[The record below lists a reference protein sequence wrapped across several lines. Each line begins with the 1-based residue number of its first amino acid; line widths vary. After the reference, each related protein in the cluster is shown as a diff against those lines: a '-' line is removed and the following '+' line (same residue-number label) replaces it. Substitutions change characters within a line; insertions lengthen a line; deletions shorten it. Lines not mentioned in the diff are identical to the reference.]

1 LAAGQ
6 GVGLT
11 SELSGAIMDD
21 IVKPR
26 EKLRPVSLMP
36 GQLLGGGEVFKSVVV
51 RDDDGGL
58 HGTFEI

>member
-1 LAAGQ
+1 
-6 GVGLT
+6 
-11 SELSGAIMDD
+11 MDD
-21 IVKPR
+21 VVKPQ